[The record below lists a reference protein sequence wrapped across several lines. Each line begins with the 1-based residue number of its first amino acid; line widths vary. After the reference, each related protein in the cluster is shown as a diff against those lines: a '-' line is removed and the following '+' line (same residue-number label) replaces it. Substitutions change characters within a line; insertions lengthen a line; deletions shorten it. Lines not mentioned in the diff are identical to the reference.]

1 MLISSKIIKSIG
13 VKLYMEYIDEK
24 NTEYEFYKNNSTDL
38 VWWVDSHKIIGE
50 HLFSF
55 DKKKIYN
62 LFTDYPYAMT
72 EEEIAVFNRENPF
85 WSEFFQNRFEN

>member
-1 MLISSKIIKSIG
+1 MS
-13 VKLYMEYIDEK
+13 DEI
-24 NTEYEFYKNNSTDL
+24 YFYKENDANQI
-38 VWWVDSHKIIGE
+38 WWVDNMDRVGL

-62 LFTDYPYAMT
+62 LFNDYPYAMP